1 MAQEFI
7 WNELPSCK
15 TTMGSTSNP
24 EKNVL
29 IAEDDDEDFY
39 IFSFAINETKL
50 AVALDRAE
58 DGEILMKKLSE
69 RIPDILFLDINMPSK
84 DGRQCIKD
92 IRADHRYDE
101 MPVIIYS
108 SFEDLRNIEYCF
120 REGANLYVVKPVY
133 FGDFVKTIRRLL
145 MMDRNAG
152 LYFPAKSDFVVK
164 QEPISNNS

>member
-1 MAQEFI
+1 
-7 WNELPSCK
+7 
-15 TTMGSTSNP
+15 MGSTANP

-29 IAEDDDEDFY
+29 IAEDDDEDFF
-39 IFSFAINETKL
+39 IFSFAVNETKL

-69 RIPDILFLDINMPSK
+69 KIPDILFLDIHMPCK

-108 SFEDLRNIEYCF
+108 SFEDRRNIEYCF
-120 REGANLYVVKPVY
+120 REGANLYVVKPIY
-133 FGDFVKTIRRLL
+133 FQDFVETIKHLL
-145 MMDRNAG
+145 VMDRNAG
-152 LYFPAKSDFVVK
+152 LYYPAKSDFVIK
-164 QEPISNNS
+164 QSADSANPKT